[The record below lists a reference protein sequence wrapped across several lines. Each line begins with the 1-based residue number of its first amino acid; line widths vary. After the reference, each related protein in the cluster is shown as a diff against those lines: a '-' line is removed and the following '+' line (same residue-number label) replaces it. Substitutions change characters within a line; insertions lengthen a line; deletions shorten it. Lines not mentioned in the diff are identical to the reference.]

1 LRFEDFEAGGE
12 IVIHGRHSP
21 EHGAH
26 DRRSLAPIGI
36 IVRIGVVKGLDGP
49 GTASSERLGSNR
61 KAVTT
66 KIARGNFITPCFL
79 KALDA
84 LGVETL
90 RLKD

>member
-1 LRFEDFEAGGE
+1 MKRPKKKTVDWNACAAAVIRREMEA
-12 IVIHGRHSP
+12 
-21 EHGAH
+21 
-26 DRRSLAPIGI
+26 RSVSYTDLA
-36 IVRIGVVKGLDGP
+36 
-49 GTASSERLGSNR
+49 ERLGSNR

-66 KIARGNFITPCFL
+66 KIARGIFITPWFL